1 MPSARF
7 VRRALTLA
15 GVAGLTLAATLPASA
30 SAASATAAAA
40 NPAVTPGWRVVKT
53 LGPFDGDGQP
63 LISAASAADA
73 WYTWSALGTN
83 GKDQSYVLHW
93 TGAAWQP
100 VPVPASL
107 TSYVQENV
115 ALGVVSAQNVWMFSD
130 NQYPVTTALRWNG
143 HDWHKQAIPKWV
155 TFMNLSGTV
164 SEQVAAF
171 SASNLWVFSEG
182 QDKFAN
188 PDHYAARYNG
198 HSWSKVNLPVLPG
211 QVSAV
216 SPTDI
221 WVLGRKLSNLN
232 ASMLAHWNGTK
243 WSTLALPSVKVAKGD
258 FDQVAGLTAF
268 GAGDVWAVNY
278 LTVGSAGAVATYL
291 LRWNGKAWSRVY
303 LKYPSSYASN
313 ITADG
318 HGGIWMIAAGLG
330 PAYQWRFYHRT
341 ATGQWAQTIV
351 GASSKVNLLGTA
363 WIPGTHSLWATAETY
378 ANNTTVSAEIL
389 KYGP

>member
-7 VRRALTLA
+7 VRRALTLV

-30 SAASATAAAA
+30 TAAHATATAANATAA
-40 NPAVTPGWRVVKT
+40 PGWRVVKT

-63 LISAASAADA
+63 LISATSAADA
-73 WYTWSALGTN
+73 WYTWSALGTDD
-83 GKDQSYVLHW
+83 KDQSHVLHW
-93 TGAAWQP
+93 TGAAWQS

-107 TSYVQENV
+107 TSYVQDNV
-115 ALGVVSAQNVWMFSD
+115 ALGVVSARNVWLFSE

-143 HDWHKQAIPKWV
+143 GDWYKQAIPPWV

-198 HSWSKVNLPVLPG
+198 HSWSKVTLPVLPS

-232 ASMLAHWNGTK
+232 VSMLAHWNGAK
-243 WSTLALPSVKVAKGD
+243 WSTLALPSVKVAKGTT
-258 FDQVAGLTAF
+258 DQVAGLTALS
-268 GAGDVWAVNY
+268 ASNVWAINDE
-278 LTVGSAGAVATYL
+278 TVGEAGAATTYL
-291 LRWNGKAWSRVY
+291 LHWNGKTWSRAY
-303 LKYPSSYASN
+303 LKYASSYAYN

-318 HGGIWMIAAGLG
+318 HGGIWMAAAGPG
-330 PAYQWRFYHRT
+330 PAYQCRFYHRT
-341 ATGQWAQTIV
+341 AAGQWAENVV
-351 GASSKVNLLGTA
+351 GASNKISLLGTA
-363 WIPGTHSLWATAETY
+363 RIPGTSSLWATAETF
-378 ANNTTVSAEIL
+378 ASNTTVSAEIL

>member
-30 SAASATAAAA
+30 SAASATAGAA

-63 LISAASAADA
+63 LISATSAADA

-93 TGAAWQP
+93 TGSTWQS

-115 ALGVVSAQNVWMFSD
+115 ALGVVSAQNVWLFSD
-130 NQYPVTTALRWNG
+130 NQYPVTTVLRWNG
-143 HDWHKQAIPKWV
+143 HYWYKQAIPKWV

-198 HSWSKVNLPVLPG
+198 HSWSKVTLPVLPS

-221 WVLGRKLSNLN
+221 WVLGRNLSNLN
-232 ASMLAHWNGTK
+232 ASLLAHWNGTK

-268 GAGDVWAVNY
+268 GAGSVWAVNY

-291 LRWNGKAWSRVY
+291 LHWNGKVWSRVY
-303 LKYPSSYASN
+303 LKYPSSYASS

-341 ATGQWAQTIV
+341 ATGKWAENVV
-351 GASSKVNLLGTA
+351 GASNKVNLLGTA
-363 WIPGTHSLWATAETY
+363 WIPGTSSLWATAETF
-378 ANNTTVSAEIL
+378 ASNTTVSAEIL